1 VLYVRVLVVDDEPSL
16 RFLLRVL
23 FEIDG
28 HAVEEAANGKAA
40 LEQVERQ
47 RPDLIV
53 SDVMMPVM
61 TGRQLIQ
68 ELRAD
73 TATADIPVIV
83 VSASTN
89 VLSVEG
95 SDASFRKPFDQS
107 ALLAAARELVGAAA

>member
-23 FEIDG
+23 FEVDG
-28 HAVEEAANGKAA
+28 HAVGEAPNGQAA
-40 LEQVERQ
+40 LDEVRRQ

-53 SDVMMPVM
+53 TDVMMPIM

-68 ELRAD
+68 ALRAD
-73 TATADIPVIV
+73 PATADIPVIV

-89 VLSVEG
+89 VHTVEG
-95 SDASFRKPFDQS
+95 SDAAFRKPIDQPG
-107 ALLAAARELVGAAA
+107 LLAAARQLVGADA